1 MVEVIEKDIDTDN
14 DIFDEDDNKIG
25 YWRKLEDGKDDENLY
40 EVYFDDRNDKG
51 DYLQSQEFV
60 STEDEAEEAAYDYAK
75 Q

>member
-1 MVEVIEKDIDTDN
+1 MVEVVDTDK
-14 DIFDEDDNKIG
+14 DIFDENDNKIG

-51 DYLQSQEFV
+51 DDQQAQELV
-60 STEDEAEEAAYDYAK
+60 ATEDEAEEAAYDYAK

>member
-40 EVYFDDRNDKG
+40 EVYFDDREDEG

>member
-1 MVEVIEKDIDTDN
+1 MVEVVDTDK
-14 DIFDEDDNKIG
+14 DIFDENDNKIG